1 MENHR
6 QDRAE
11 AAACLGVPNDPKSAG
26 KKEEE
31 NPARQSKPLT

>member
-6 QDRAE
+6 QDCAE
-11 AAACLGVPNDPKSAG
+11 AAARLGVPNDPKSAG

-31 NPARQSKPLT
+31 NPVRRSMP